1 VVSTTLFFCDNAI
14 VPLFPSR
21 VREKYPTLLR
31 QGCQFGF
38 FEAKFVIF
46 DLFSTLLVFFIFE
59 KRPNDIWLFLAFFGH
74 IYFYVESADLKMILA
89 GSGHWQISR
98 HCFWTQNDKFSLET
112 LHENL

>member
-46 DLFSTLLVFFIFE
+46 GLSQLFWSFF
-59 KRPNDIWLFLAFFGH
+59 FLKKGQITFGFFWAFFGH
-74 IYFYVESADLKMILA
+74 IDFYVESADLKMILA
-89 GSGHWQISR
+89 GSWHWQISR
-98 HCFWTQNDKFSLET
+98 HCFWTQNHKLSLET
-112 LHENL
+112 QHENL